1 MMQSQKFWLIGSIAL
16 IAIAFSIT
24 IFALSTV
31 AKPIGSDFYFHLHMA
46 TLISQGNI
54 SGAWAFPIEQ
64 NFFPYGFLAF
74 HFLLS
79 GLVLVGNTYF
89 WAKLIEAILMPLTF
103 TFTLYLIVKK
113 VSAKAAFF
121 TGLCLL
127 GSIAFLD
134 GTIQLRPESL
144 DILLYP
150 LMLLAV
156 LSVKKKT
163 FVGLALVT
171 IYSHSFAALS
181 NILGVALKLLREQKW
196 RKTILA
202 GLLLILPIVIVSFY
216 YVQGAFHKWFT
227 LAGANQS
234 NLQQT
239 LFWTQPLIFIPFY
252 SGLTLFGFVFLLKRH
267 KNYFETLLCYGIL
280 GSMIMIPF
288 WADRWLQYITIPL
301 SCLVGLGL
309 KDVSKTKLLVA
320 TLILVSISFIYI
332 YYWLNISYYHQWWQ
346 PT

>member
-1 MMQSQKFWLIGSIAL
+1 MTQKLWLIGCTFL

-31 AKPIGSDFYFHLHMA
+31 AKPIGSDFYWHLHVA

-54 SGAWAFPIEQ
+54 TSAWNYPLEQ
-64 NFFPYGFLAF
+64 NLFPYGLLTF
-74 HFLLS
+74 HFGLSILILS
-79 GLVLVGNTYF
+79 GNVLF
-89 WAKLIEAILMPLTF
+89 LSKLLEALLMPM
-103 TFTLYLIVKK
+103 TFTLTMYLMIKK
-113 VSAKAAFF
+113 ASVKAAFF

-134 GTIQLRPESL
+134 GTIQLRPESIDL
-144 DILLYP
+144 LFYPIILF
-150 LMLLAV
+150 AI

-163 FVGLALVT
+163 FIGLALVT
-171 IYSHSFAALS
+171 IYSHGLAAYSSIYGL
-181 NILGVALKLLREQKW
+181 ALKLLREQKW
-196 RKTILA
+196 RKTIIA
-202 GLLLILPIVIVSFY
+202 GLIATLPIILISFY

-234 NLQQT
+234 NPQQT

-252 SGLTLFGFVFLLKRH
+252 SGLTLFGFIFLLKRH
-267 KNYFETLLCYGIL
+267 KGYFESLLTWGIVA
-280 GSMIMIPF
+280 SAIMIPF

-309 KDVSKTKLLVA
+309 KDASKTKVYVA
-320 TLILVSISFIYI
+320 LLILGSIAFIYT
-332 YYWLNISYYHQWWQ
+332 YYWLNISFYHQWWQ